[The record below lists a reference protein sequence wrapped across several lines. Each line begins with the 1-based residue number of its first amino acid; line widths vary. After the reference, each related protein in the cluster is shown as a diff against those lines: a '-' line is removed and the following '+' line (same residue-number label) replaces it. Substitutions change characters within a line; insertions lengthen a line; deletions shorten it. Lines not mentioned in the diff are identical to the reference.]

1 MGAELKLRGRGG
13 GAGINTEEHFLSTEV
28 RLFLVNC
35 ISSVFSAES

>member
-1 MGAELKLRGRGG
+1 MGAELKLRGRG